1 MAPFFDRPAALL
13 LTECLPGW
21 AVESG
26 TSAAAAGDRFGWGG
40 STLLRDSVA
49 VKRVRDPAGGIFRE
63 KRRCGGR

>member
-26 TSAAAAGDRFGWGG
+26 TSAAAAGDRFGMGRLLAPRA
-40 STLLRDSVA
+40 STA
-49 VKRVRDPAGGIFRE
+49 VKRGRDPVNAGGFWRD
-63 KRRCGGR
+63 R